1 MGAWAA
7 KLCGVS
13 PMNKSKILEA
23 LVISLLSLPL
33 MSCNTDVDFSVT
45 ANVDVKVVHVID
57 GQGSNVL
64 ESNPIDQ

>member
-1 MGAWAA
+1 
-7 KLCGVS
+7 
-13 PMNKSKILEA
+13 MNKSKILEA